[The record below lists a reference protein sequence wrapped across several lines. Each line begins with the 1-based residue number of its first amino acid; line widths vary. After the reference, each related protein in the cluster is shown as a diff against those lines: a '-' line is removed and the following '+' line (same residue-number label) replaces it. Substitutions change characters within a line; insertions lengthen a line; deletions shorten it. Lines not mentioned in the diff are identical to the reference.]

1 MEAFHGSLNAL
12 LSMSHP
18 TIWKLIEGLKKFQL
32 KTNGEMELLLA
43 GQDPPRPR
51 KKYLDVTVRLTN
63 IVTTY
68 QNRTPVEFLRGVA
81 HNIGYNV
88 E

>member
-1 MEAFHGSLNAL
+1 
-12 LSMSHP
+12 
-18 TIWKLIEGLKKFQL
+18 
-32 KTNGEMELLLA
+32 MELLLA

-81 HNIGYNV
+81 HNIGYSV

>member
-1 MEAFHGSLNAL
+1 MT
-12 LSMSHP
+12 HP
-18 TIWKLIEGLKKFQL
+18 TIWKLNDGLKKFQL

-51 KKYLDVTVRLTN
+51 KKYLDVTVRLTT

-68 QNRTPVEFLRGVA
+68 QDRTPVEFLRGVA
-81 HNIGYNV
+81 HNIRYNID
-88 E
+88 